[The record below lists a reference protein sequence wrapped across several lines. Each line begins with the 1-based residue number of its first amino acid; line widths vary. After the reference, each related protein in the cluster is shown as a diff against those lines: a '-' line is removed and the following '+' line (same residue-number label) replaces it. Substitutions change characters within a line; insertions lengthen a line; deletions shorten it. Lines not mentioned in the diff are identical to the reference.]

1 MPPRARR
8 PQASDATTD
17 DDLRPLVVRPLVQT
31 DRVHN
36 ADDIEVDEAAIEGGI
51 EHGGSIERRAEARG
65 VRGSGGRKRTD
76 ARAPSRRIKRTGAKT
91 AKPVKS
97 AKPAKPKRR

>member
-17 DDLRPLVVRPLVQT
+17 DDTRRPLVVRPLVQT

-36 ADDIEVDEAAIEGGI
+36 ASDIDVDEAAIAAGI
-51 EHGGSIERRAEARG
+51 EHGGSIERRAERLS

-76 ARAPSRRIKRTGAKT
+76 ARSPSRRIKRGGAKT
-91 AKPVKS
+91 
-97 AKPAKPKRR
+97 RR